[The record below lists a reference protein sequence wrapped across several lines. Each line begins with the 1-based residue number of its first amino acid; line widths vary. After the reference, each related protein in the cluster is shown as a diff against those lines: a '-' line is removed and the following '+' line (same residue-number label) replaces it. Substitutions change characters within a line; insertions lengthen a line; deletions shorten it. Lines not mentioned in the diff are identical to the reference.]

1 MKRLLQR
8 GNSKLSS
15 NTLTF
20 NIPASPSICGRVCKG
35 CYSYKAYKMYP
46 NVLPA
51 QESRYQASLQPDFT
65 SRISSELTRMRK
77 PFKYVRIHASAGE
90 FYSQSYIDF
99 WLTIAKSNPAV
110 TFYAYTKR
118 VSDFDFSQLS
128 ALQNFIL
135 IDSLHFG
142 RINFGPST
150 AAPNGAFICPA
161 SDSIRCGEQCTF
173 CMTKSAQTNGVWF
186 NQH

>member
-20 NIPASPSICGRVCKG
+20 NIPASQSICGRVCKG

-51 QESRYQASLQPDFT
+51 QESRYQASLQPDFVQ
-65 SRISSELTRMRK
+65 RISTELTRTRK

-90 FYSQSYIDF
+90 FYASEYISK
-99 WLTIAKSNPAV
+99 WVAIAKLHPNV
-110 TFYAYTKR
+110 IFYAYTKR
-118 VSDFDFSQLS
+118 KSDFDFAKLA
-128 ALQNFIL
+128 ALRNFIL

-142 RINFGPST
+142 RINFGPPTS
-150 AAPNGAFICPA
+150 APNGAFICPA
-161 SDSIRCGEQCTF
+161 SNSIRCGIECTF
-173 CMTKSAQTNGVWF
+173 CMTKSAQSNGVWF
-186 NQH
+186 NIH